1 MAIYEHATSF
11 AGKPVEAWD
20 EAAGIR
26 HAASVIYRI
35 GLSHEDAEA
44 GRRWTDK
51 FAAFLDDPA
60 CEQVTGIVV
69 GDWGALDSPGDNNN
83 SAPVVEALV
92 AARDRLPHLTAIF
105 LGDITGEEC
114 EISWL
119 RQSDV
124 APLFEA
130 YPRLEHFCVRGGEGL
145 GLGSPRHARL
155 KALVVQT
162 GGLGAGVVRALARAD
177 LPALEHLELWL
188 GEENYGGNVR
198 VADLA
203 PILSGQLFPNL
214 KYLGLRDSEIADE
227 IAAALLHAPVLDR
240 IRVLDLSMGTLGDE
254 GAAALIANPAVAKLE
269 RLDIHHHYCSE
280 EMVARLARLGI
291 PVNADDPQK
300 SNGDDEEDRYVA
312 VGE

>member
-11 AGKPVEAWD
+11 ADKPVEDWD
-20 EAAGIR
+20 EAVGVQKP
-26 HAASVIYRI
+26 ASVIYR
-35 GLSHEDAEA
+35 LSLTYDDAEA

-60 CEQVTGIVV
+60 CGQVTGIVV
-69 GDWGALDSPGDNNN
+69 GDWGALSSSGDNAD
-83 SAPVVEALV
+83 SAAVVEALV
-92 AARDRLPHLTAIF
+92 AARDRLPSLTALF

-130 YPRLEHFCVRGGEGL
+130 YPQLEHFCVRGGEGL
-145 GLGSPRHARL
+145 SLGSPRHARL
-155 KALVVQT
+155 KSLVVQT
-162 GGLGAGVVRALARAD
+162 GGLDAGVVRALTRAE

-188 GEENYGGNVR
+188 GEENYGGSVR
-198 VADLA
+198 VADLT
-203 PILSGQLFPNL
+203 PLLSGQLFPNL
-214 KYLGLRDSEIADE
+214 KYLGLRNSEIADE

-254 GAAALIANPAVAKLE
+254 GAAALLANPAVAKLE
-269 RLDIHHHYCSE
+269 LLDVHHHFCSE
-280 EMVARLARLGI
+280 EMVARLGQLGI
-291 PVNADDPQK
+291 KVNTDERQNPDEYD
-300 SNGDDEEDRYVA
+300 GDWRYVA

>member
-1 MAIYEHATSF
+1 MAFYEHATSF
-11 AGKPVEAWD
+11 ADKPVEDWD
-20 EAAGIR
+20 EAVGIQNP
-26 HAASVIYRI
+26 ASVIYR
-35 GLSHEDAEA
+35 LSLTYDDAEA

-60 CEQVTGIVV
+60 CGQVTGIVV
-69 GDWGALDSPGDNNN
+69 GDWGALSSSGDNAD
-83 SAPVVEALV
+83 SAAVVEALV
-92 AARDRLPHLTAIF
+92 AARDRLPSLTAIF

-155 KALVVQT
+155 KSLVVQT
-162 GGLGAGVVRALARAD
+162 GGLDAGVVRALARAE

-188 GEENYGGNVR
+188 GEEHYGGNVR

-203 PILSGQLFPNL
+203 PILSGQLFPSL
-214 KYLGLRDSEIADE
+214 KYLGLRNSEIADD

-269 RLDIHHHYCSE
+269 LLDVHHHFCSE
-280 EMVARLARLGI
+280 EMVARLGQLGI
-291 PVNADDPQK
+291 KVNTDERQNPDEYD
-300 SNGDDEEDRYVA
+300 GDWRYVA